1 MHLQGIRANA
11 NPTERYDCKKNLFH
25 SLLNQR
31 PEGKPLYG
39 ELTRGESFKI
49 QHPSSKEAPILN
61 LLSSKGGI
69 PGSDWNLDFGISLE
83 LGCWSLELQNACR
96 HQGFNKMNSALP
108 VQLAAAAVLRLS
120 VMKLR

>member
-83 LGCWSLELQNACR
+83 LGALLRATRVQQNE
-96 HQGFNKMNSALP
+96 NSGPP